1 MLQLSQT
8 TNLTDQ
14 GGVMNPR
21 PEEPSYKETVRGL
34 QVALYTLQT
43 IARNI
48 YEFLSILCITDVAEH
63 KFTSQTGMTYKTVT
77 IFTINENNS

>member
-8 TNLTDQ
+8 TSLTDQ
-14 GGVMNPR
+14 EEVMNPR

-48 YEFLSILCITDVAEH
+48 YEVSVLCITDVAEH
-63 KFTSQTGMTYKTVT
+63 KST
-77 IFTINENNS
+77 N